1 MEILIIISISILGW
15 IFIELLSKTKQKL
28 PYGFTKDM
36 VNKEYVDDANSLLKN
51 SILYIILFI
60 ICYFINKHIVSYV
73 VGGILSLFAIIPAIS
88 SLTMPL
94 KGFGWKL
101 SIAAMISE
109 IIPLFISALGLYTN
123 IRSDENKG
131 IVLQIAGMLAFILT
145 LLFNR

>member
-1 MEILIIISISILGW
+1 MEILIIISISIIGW

-73 VGGILSLFAIIPAIS
+73 VGVILSLFAIIPAIS

-109 IIPLFISALGLYTN
+109 IIPLFISAYLIIIN
-123 IRSDENKG
+123 I
-131 IVLQIAGMLAFILT
+131 
-145 LLFNR
+145 

>member
-1 MEILIIISISILGW
+1 MEILIIISISIIGW

-94 KGFGWKL
+94 KGFVWKL

-109 IIPLFISALGLYTN
+109 IIPLFISAYLIIIN
-123 IRSDENKG
+123 I
-131 IVLQIAGMLAFILT
+131 
-145 LLFNR
+145 

>member
-1 MEILIIISISILGW
+1 MEILIIISISIIGW

-73 VGGILSLFAIIPAIS
+73 VGGILSLFAIIPAI
-88 SLTMPL
+88 
-94 KGFGWKL
+94 
-101 SIAAMISE
+101 
-109 IIPLFISALGLYTN
+109 
-123 IRSDENKG
+123 
-131 IVLQIAGMLAFILT
+131 
-145 LLFNR
+145 